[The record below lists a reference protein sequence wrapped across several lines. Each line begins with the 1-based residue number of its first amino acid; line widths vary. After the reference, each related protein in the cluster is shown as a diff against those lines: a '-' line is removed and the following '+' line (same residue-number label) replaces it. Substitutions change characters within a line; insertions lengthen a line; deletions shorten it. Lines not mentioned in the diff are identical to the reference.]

1 MAVAGDGE
9 SGEAGAGAGL
19 SGVPLAAFEFRCA
32 GRDWRVRAVRN
43 QDALLAAAERFDQ
56 FPFGLLLWESAPV
69 LAGVL
74 AERPARVA
82 GKRVLE
88 LGAGAGFAG
97 IVAAALGG
105 RVKQTDHAYEAL
117 ELCRMNAAANGVAGI
132 EVATGDWNA
141 WREEGRYDVILG
153 SDVLYDRDVFKPL
166 MAILERNLAT
176 SGRVL
181 FTDPGR
187 GDTPQF
193 LAVMRLA
200 GWHVETQRVVT
211 PALVPANG
219 RESVAIDV
227 IEMRRTKL

>member
-1 MAVAGDGE
+1 MATAGDSDGNE
-9 SGEAGAGAGL
+9 DVGGARLG
-19 SGVPLAAFEFRCA
+19 GVALVTFDLRAA

-69 LAGVL
+69 LADVV
-74 AERPARVA
+74 AEVPELVA

-105 RVKQTDHAYEAL
+105 RVKQTDHAEEAL
-117 ELCRMNAAANGVAGI
+117 ALARMNAAMNGVTGI
-132 EVATGDWNA
+132 EVGLGDWNA
-141 WREEGRYDVILG
+141 WAEEERFDLILG
-153 SDVLYDRDVFKPL
+153 SDVLYDREVFKPL
-166 MAILERNLAT
+166 MAILERNLAAG
-176 SGRVL
+176 GRVL
-181 FTDPGR
+181 ITDPGR
-187 GDTPQF
+187 GDTPKF
-193 LAVMRLA
+193 LSVMRLA
-200 GWHVETQRVVT
+200 GWEVATRRVVT

-227 IEMRRTKL
+227 IELSR